1 MQVSVFGTGIQTT
14 ALGYGCASLMG
25 RLSKRESRRILD
37 AAFDGGI
44 RHFDTAPLYGY
55 GESEAL
61 LGDFMKG
68 RRDRITVATKFGIR
82 PPKRSVAL
90 AAAKSAARAVVAAFP
105 QLRRPIRRRAEQL
118 TQTACFTAGEC
129 IQSLHNSLRELRT
142 DYIDMFLMHEIAPEQ
157 ITPELVGTLEDAQRQ
172 GLIRAYGTATTSQN
186 TISIRSREL
195 PSGQLAQFPNSIFE
209 NILDRFPNRNATG
222 IITHSPLGA
231 GFQVLAGDLASNS
244 ELRASWSCDLGF
256 DCSDLPSLGVLFLQ
270 AAMEENSG
278 GIVLFSSVNEQH
290 IRRNAALM
298 DDRRYSDRQLRS
310 AKWLALELPGRT
322 SALEMG
328 LAAQ

>member
-1 MQVSVFGTGIQTT
+1 MPASLFGTDIHTT
-14 ALGYGCASLMG
+14 PLGYGCASLMG

-37 AAFDGGI
+37 AAFDAGI

-61 LGDFMKG
+61 LGDFLKG

-90 AAAKSAARAVVAAFP
+90 SAAKSAARAVVAAFP
-105 QLRRPIRRRAEQL
+105 QLRRPVRRRAEQL
-118 TQTACFTAGEC
+118 TRAGCFTVGEC
-129 IQSLHNSLRELRT
+129 MQSLHNSLRELRT
-142 DYIDMFLMHEIAPEQ
+142 DYIDVFLMHEVAPEQ
-157 ITPELVGTLEDAQRQ
+157 ITPELVGTLEDFQRQ
-172 GLIRAYGTATTSQN
+172 GLIRAYGTATTSRN

-195 PSGQLAQFPNSIFE
+195 PSGKLAQFPNSVFE
-209 NILDRFPNRNATG
+209 NILDRFPNRNTTG

-231 GFQVLAGDLASNS
+231 GFKALAGQLTSNS
-244 ELRASWSCDLGF
+244 ELRASWSRDLGF
-256 DCSDLPSLGVLFLQ
+256 DCSDLRSLGALFLQ

-298 DDRRYSDRQLRS
+298 SDQKFSDRRLRS
-310 AKWLALELPGRT
+310 ARWLALELPQRT